1 MKFQSVYWLVLLV
14 LLVLSCRQ
22 QPPERNENGNLSGT
36 LRIIHA
42 GSLTVPVK
50 EIAEAYGL
58 KHPDVKI
65 LTEAW
70 GSKAGARRISDLDQP
85 CDVFISAD
93 YKVIEWFLIPEHA
106 SWNISFAGNEMA
118 IVFNAKSRYADVI
131 NSENWYKILLKEGV
145 IYGRSDP
152 NSDPC
157 GVRAVLTSKLAEKL
171 YKEPGLAENLL
182 TRHQN
187 FIRPKETDLLALLEE
202 NALDYIFL
210 YRSVAEQHGLK
221 YIILPDE
228 INLKNPEL
236 NAIYAEVDIEVIG
249 TKPGETIREI
259 GEAMVYGI
267 TIPKKAENY
276 ELALDFVSFFLSNEN
291 GIEILKRNGQNSLV
305 PSPTKYFENLPGKLK
320 QFALQAQQKIHT
332 QNE

>member
-1 MKFQSVYWLVLLV
+1 MIKMVLWTG
-14 LLVLSCRQ
+14 LLLIVNISCRQ
-22 QPPERNENGNLSGT
+22 AATEKETDGNLSGT

-50 EIAEAYGL
+50 EISEAFELENPG
-58 KHPDVKI
+58 VKI

-93 YKVIEWFLIPEHA
+93 YKVIDRFLIPEHA
-106 SWNISFAGNEMA
+106 SWNIPFAGNEMA
-118 IVFNAKSRYADVI
+118 IVYHDKSRYSGEIDKL
-131 NSENWYKILLKEGV
+131 NWFEVLMREDV

-157 GVRAVLTSKLAEKL
+157 GVRAVLTSKLAERF
-171 YKEPGLAENLL
+171 YEVPGLAENLL
-182 TRHQN
+182 SRHQN
-187 FIRPKETDLLALLEE
+187 FIRPKETDLLALLEK

-221 YIILPDE
+221 YLILPDE

-236 NAIYAEVDIEVIG
+236 NPCYAEVDVEVLG
-249 TKPGETIREI
+249 TKPGETYREI

-267 TIPKKAENY
+267 TIPEKTKNPK
-276 ELALDFVSFFLSNEN
+276 LALEFVKFFLTKDQ
-291 GIEILKRNGQNSLV
+291 GLKILKENGQNPLV
-305 PSPTKYFENLPGKLK
+305 PYGSDFYQAVPAELK
-320 QFALQAQQKIHT
+320 KFVKPLKK
-332 QNE
+332 

>member
-1 MKFQSVYWLVLLV
+1 MIRFILVACV
-14 LLVLSCRQ
+14 LGVFISACRHSSTEK
-22 QPPERNENGNLSGT
+22 PVEGGLSGT

-50 EIAEAYGL
+50 EIADTFMEENPG
-58 KHPDVKI
+58 VRI

-93 YKVIEWFLIPEHA
+93 YKVIERFLIPDHA
-106 SWNISFAGNEMA
+106 TWCIPFAGNEMA
-118 IVFNAKSRYADVI
+118 IVYHDKSRYAGEIDKL
-131 NSENWYKILLKEGV
+131 NWFEILMREDV

-157 GVRAVLTSKLAEKL
+157 GVRAVLTCKLAERF
-171 YKEPGLAENLL
+171 YEIPDLAENILS
-182 TRHQN
+182 RHLN
-187 FIRPKETDLLALLEE
+187 FIRPKETDLLALLEK

-221 YIILPDE
+221 YLILPDE

-236 NAIYAEVDIEVIG
+236 NACYAEVEVEVTG
-249 TKPGETIREI
+249 TKPGETYREI

-267 TIPKKAENY
+267 TIPCKTENPD
-276 ELALDFVSFFLSNEN
+276 LAIEFVKFLLS
-291 GIEILKRNGQNSLV
+291 GDKGLAVLRKNGQHPLV
-305 PSPTKYFENLPGKLK
+305 PYGSEFYKSIPAELK
-320 QFALQAQQKIHT
+320 KFVKPLKD
-332 QNE
+332 

>member
-1 MKFQSVYWLVLLV
+1 MRKWILFTGLLLFV
-14 LLVLSCRQ
+14 SISCRQ
-22 QPPERNENGNLSGT
+22 PAAEKVKDGNLSGT

-50 EIAEAYGL
+50 EISEAFKSENPG
-58 KHPDVKI
+58 VKI

-70 GSKAGARRISDLDQP
+70 GSKAGARRISDLGQP

-93 YKVIEWFLIPEHA
+93 YKVIDRFLIPEHA
-106 SWNISFAGNEMA
+106 SWNIPFAGNEMT
-118 IVFNAKSRYADVI
+118 IVYHEKSRYADDI
-131 NSENWYKILLKEGV
+131 NKDNWYEVLLRDDV

-157 GVRAVLTSKLAEKL
+157 GVRAVLTSKLAERF
-171 YKEPGLAENLL
+171 YEIPSLAENILS
-182 TRHQN
+182 RHQN
-187 FIRPKETDLLALLEE
+187 FIRPKETDLLALLEK

-221 YIILPDE
+221 YLVLPDE

-236 NAIYAEVDIEVIG
+236 NPCYAEVDVEVLG
-249 TKPGETIREI
+249 TKPGETYKEI

-267 TIPKKAENY
+267 TIPLRVEN
-276 ELALDFVSFFLSNEN
+276 EILALKFVEFLLTEEKGLS
-291 GIEILKRNGQNSLV
+291 IMKKNGQNTIIPSEVSEPGNIPQSL
-305 PSPTKYFENLPGKLK
+305 KRFIKN
-320 QFALQAQQKIHT
+320 
-332 QNE
+332 